1 MDQLFKTIKDN
12 WIIVIFI
19 ASLIVTWSNFTNA
32 INNHETRIVSIEE
45 TNKQY
50 LTTLQQIQVD
60 VAIVRTKIETIQK

>member
-19 ASLIVTWSNFTNA
+19 ASLIVTWTNFTNA